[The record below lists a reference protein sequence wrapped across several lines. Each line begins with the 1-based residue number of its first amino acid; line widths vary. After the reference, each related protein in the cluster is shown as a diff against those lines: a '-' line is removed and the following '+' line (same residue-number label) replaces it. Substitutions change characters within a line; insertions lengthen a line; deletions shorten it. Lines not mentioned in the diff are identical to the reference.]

1 MDRMISKK
9 LFYMYVLI
17 RVHVCGILQ
26 NYTGEPRLG
35 IQYMYIP
42 VPAAAVL
49 ANREKSAQ
57 CWCLLFQVNE
67 IRHSQKRLE
76 EKLYN
81 IYYIQVALCCIVV
94 AFFLYLFLAFIF
106 DFFPF
111 NGQGCS
117 TMNGCSFN
125 VWRR

>member
-1 MDRMISKK
+1 M
-9 LFYMYVLI
+9 
-17 RVHVCGILQ
+17 
-26 NYTGEPRLG
+26 
-35 IQYMYIP
+35 
-42 VPAAAVL
+42 
-49 ANREKSAQ
+49 
-57 CWCLLFQVNE
+57 NE